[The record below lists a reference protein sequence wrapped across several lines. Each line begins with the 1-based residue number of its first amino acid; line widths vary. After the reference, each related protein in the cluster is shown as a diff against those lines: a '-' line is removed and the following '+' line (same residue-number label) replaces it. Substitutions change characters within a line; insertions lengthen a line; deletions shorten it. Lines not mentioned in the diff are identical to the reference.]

1 MATIP
6 HTPICPNGHGEME
19 AIPRLWS
26 FDGWDYD
33 RTLVPRHRR
42 NDLSFLVRIFVCKTC
57 GTVQLYEP
65 TEDQLK

>member
-1 MATIP
+1 
-6 HTPICPNGHGEME
+6 ME

-42 NDLSFLVRIFVCKTC
+42 NDLSFLVRIFVCRTC
-57 GTVQLYEP
+57 GAVQLYEP